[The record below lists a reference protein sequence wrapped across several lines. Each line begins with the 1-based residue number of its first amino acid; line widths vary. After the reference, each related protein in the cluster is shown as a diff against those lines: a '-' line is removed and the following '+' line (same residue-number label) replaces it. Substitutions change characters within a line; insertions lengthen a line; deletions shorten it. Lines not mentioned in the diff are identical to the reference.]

1 MTLNARTTDGRMVD
15 LVQLAHDIIDGGD
28 CALTWAILNDR
39 ERVALTKL
47 VNAAS
52 VAKIVLE
59 GGM

>member
-1 MTLNARTTDGRMVD
+1 MIFNARTTDGRMVD
-15 LVQLAHDIIDGGD
+15 LVQLARDIADGGD

-39 ERVALTKL
+39 ERKALTKL

-52 VAKIVLE
+52 VARIVLG